1 MGFTGQIQQPFEQQ
15 HLLGIDPLGGSSVE
29 SPQQVLE
36 LVLKLLNGAGA
47 LLLLL
52 QQLLTLGPQQ
62 FILPLQVE
70 PLLTLGA
77 EQFYFPLK
85 LHECVAE

>member
-29 SPQQVLE
+29 PSQQVLE

-52 QQLLTLGPQQ
+52 QQLLTLG
-62 FILPLQVE
+62 
-70 PLLTLGA
+70 A

-85 LHECVAE
+85 LQEGVAE